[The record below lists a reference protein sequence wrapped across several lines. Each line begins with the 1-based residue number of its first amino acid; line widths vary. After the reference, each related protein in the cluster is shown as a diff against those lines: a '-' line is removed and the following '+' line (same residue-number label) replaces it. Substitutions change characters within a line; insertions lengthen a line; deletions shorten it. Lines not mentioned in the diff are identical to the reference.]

1 MKYKSFSR
9 LALCVFIAAAGIMAG
24 GCTSEPTGM
33 AETVMP
39 ADPERLETES
49 PTAEQGAYWPTDGW
63 RTSTPE
69 AQGMD
74 GDLLD
79 RMIDN
84 IELLKM
90 NLHSI
95 LVIRNGYIVHE
106 TYFGSQSAEQSH
118 IQYSVTKSFIST
130 LVGIAVDRG
139 SIDRIDLRVL
149 DFFPGM
155 TVANPDPRKESMT
168 VEDLLTMRS
177 GLDWNDSDQ
186 DFENIFRST
195 NWVQFMLNLPMVRD
209 PGSEFVY
216 CSGCTNLLSAILQ
229 EATGKTARDFG
240 EEVLFAPL
248 GISNLRWE
256 ADPTGISIGGWGLF
270 ITPRDMAKLGYL
282 FLKRGE
288 WDRQQ
293 IVSAAWVDDAT
304 RKHTPTDGTL
314 GYGYQWWTYPSWG
327 AYAAL
332 GRDGQM
338 IFVIPESDLIVVTT
352 AGGIGHDRIFQLI
365 EAYIHPAIET

>member
-39 ADPERLETES
+39 ADPERLEAES
-49 PTAEQGAYWPTDGW
+49 PTAEQRAYWPTDGW

-69 AQGMD
+69 AQAMD
-74 GDLLD
+74 GDMLA
-79 RMIDN
+79 RMVDS
-84 IELLKM
+84 IEFLKM
-90 NLHSI
+90 NIHSI
-95 LVIRNGYIVHE
+95 LVIRNGYIIHE

-177 GLDWNDSDQ
+177 GLDWNDSDK
-186 DFENIFRST
+186 DFEKIFRST

-248 GISNLRWE
+248 GISDLRWE
-256 ADPTGISIGGWGLF
+256 TDPTGKSIGGWGLF

-288 WDRQQ
+288 WDGQQ

-338 IFVIPESDLIVVTT
+338 IFVIPETDLIVVTT